1 MSALTQGAP
10 LRATALLLAALL
22 AQGCALVRPV
32 SLTPPVPA
40 EPPPDYLVDTP
51 HSPAEAPAS
60 RDAGGAGHTR
70 SAEAPAPPSPP
81 PPSPPP
87 PPPPPPASASPA
99 QDDGRWWTAFGDPA
113 LDALI
118 QEALAHNF
126 TLRDLRGL
134 YHEDY
139 LIPASP
145 RGPLWPLQIGIPVNV
160 QRQSIALGTA
170 GHADL
175 STTNEADYGVTAT
188 YQLDIWGQLDIQR
201 KVFEDLAEI
210 QGQSAEAGAQNT
222 AVQVAQVWFEI
233 LAQRALLELLESQV
247 RLNEN
252 LQSLVAARFE
262 LRLTTRL
269 AVLQQ
274 QQQLLN
280 TRAQLPL
287 IAARIALLGSQLTSL
302 LGRAPSPS
310 TELVPPDR
318 RLPELPPAP
327 ADGRPADLVKSA
339 PEVRM
344 AQIRVAEA
352 EHRVSQNLSGWLPV
366 LSVFVNGGLQTY
378 DLHQPFNVPQGGAF
392 GTWSFGGHLTWPIF
406 DGGQRLTE
414 ASQLKLTVKR
424 RNMLYQQAFYDAV
437 RRVQDAQIQE
447 TKQAANVKTLHAE
460 VALGRQVLA
469 EARQLYEQG
478 LSDYLAVLT
487 ALSNLSELEHAAILA
502 ERLLISYRIELY
514 RALGGTWSRAV
525 VEME

>member
-1 MSALTQGAP
+1 MIARTDHALS
-10 LRATALLLAALL
+10 RAISLLLAAALV

-32 SLTPPVPA
+32 TVTPPLPA
-40 EPPPDYLVDTP
+40 
-51 HSPAEAPAS
+51 
-60 RDAGGAGHTR
+60 
-70 SAEAPAPPSPP
+70 SPP
-81 PPSPPP
+81 PEYLLDVPNAQDEKLPSADAGATRIPTPRQEPSPL
-87 PPPPPPASASPA
+87 
-99 QDDGRWWTAFGDPA
+99 QDEGRWWTAFGDSA

-145 RGPLWPLQIGIPVNV
+145 RGPLWPLQIGLPVNV
-160 QRQSIALGTA
+160 QRAKGAALGTG
-170 GHADL
+170 GH
-175 STTNEADYGVTAT
+175 SSSSFVNNEADYGVTAT

-201 KVFEDLAEI
+201 RVFEDQAEI

-222 AVQVAQVWFEI
+222 AVQVAQAWFEI
-233 LAQRALLELLESQV
+233 LAQRALLELLKSQV
-247 RLNEN
+247 LLNED
-252 LQSLVAARFE
+252 LQSLVKARFE
-262 LRLTTRL
+262 LHLTTRL

-274 QQQLLN
+274 QQLLLN

-302 LGRAPSPS
+302 LGRPPTPS
-310 TELVPPDR
+310 TDLIPADR
-318 RLPELPPAP
+318 RLTELPPPP
-327 ADGRPADLVKSA
+327 ADGRPADLIKNA

-366 LSVFVNGGLQTY
+366 LSLFASGGLQTY
-378 DLHQPFNVPQGGAF
+378 DLSRPFNVPKGGAF
-392 GTWSFGGHLTWPIF
+392 ETWAFGGHLTWPLF

-414 ASQLKLTVKR
+414 ASQLTLTVKR
-424 RNMLYQQAFYDAV
+424 RNMLYQQAFFEAV

-447 TKQAANVKTLHAE
+447 TKQAANLKTLKAE

-502 ERLLISYRIELY
+502 ERFLISYRIELY
-514 RALGGTWSRAV
+514 RALGGTWSRSV
-525 VEME
+525 VEMND